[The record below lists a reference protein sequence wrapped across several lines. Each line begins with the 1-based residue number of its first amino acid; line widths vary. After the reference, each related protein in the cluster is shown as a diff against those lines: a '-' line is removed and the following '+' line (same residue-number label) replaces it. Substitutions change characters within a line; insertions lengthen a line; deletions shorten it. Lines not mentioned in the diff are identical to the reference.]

1 MNLIRRMTN
10 GALLPVLAS
19 ALIAYATPVVAQSSG
34 LPAKMQILVG
44 VAAGGPNDAIARMI
58 AQRYSAKYG
67 INAVVINQTGANGM
81 LAART
86 LAGSPPN
93 GEHILIASQGL
104 ITITPHLSPTPFDP
118 AKHFT
123 PISGITTTDVGLCIG
138 SGISANNM
146 KEFVAEAKQRT
157 NPVRLGSAGVGNI
170 THLMLEELKQV
181 AGMPFT
187 HVPYRGIAPALQD
200 VVAGHVEGTLCAMVI
215 AVPLLQAGKIKIIGM
230 LGPTRSK
237 LLPDVPTLAEQGFPL
252 LGDTWYGMFG
262 PPNMPA
268 DMVTK
273 LFNAFKEVASEPD
286 MIRDFTKVGLNLWV
300 QDPPTFTRIIN
311 EESARWGKLIRDNN
325 IKE

>member
-1 MNLIRRMTN
+1 MHVVRQVARR
-10 GALLPVLAS
+10 AILPLLAS
-19 ALIAYATPVVAQSSG
+19 ALITCTMPAFAQTSG
-34 LPAKMQILVG
+34 LPSKMQILVG

-58 AQRYSAKYG
+58 AQRFSTKYG
-67 INAVVINQTGANGM
+67 ISAVVINQTGANGM

-104 ITITPHLSPTPFDP
+104 ITITPHLASTPFDP

-123 PISGITTTDVGLCIG
+123 PISGITTTDVGLCVG
-138 SGISANNM
+138 SGVPANNM
-146 KEFVAEAKQRT
+146 KEFIADAKQRA

-170 THLMLEELKQV
+170 THLMLEELRQV
-181 AGMPFT
+181 SGMPFT

-200 VVAGHVEGTLCAMVI
+200 VMAGHVEGTLCAMVV
-215 AVPLLQAGKIKIIGM
+215 AVPLLQAGKIKIVGM

-262 PPNMPA
+262 PPNMPQ
-268 DMVTK
+268 DTVMK
-273 LFNAFKEVASEPD
+273 LFNAFKDIAAEPD
-286 MIRDFTKVGLNLWV
+286 IIRDFTKVGLNLWV
-300 QDPPTFTRIIN
+300 KDPPIFTRIIN
-311 EESARWGKLIRDNN
+311 EESARWDKLIRDNN

>member
-1 MNLIRRMTN
+1 MNVIRAAANT
-10 GALLPVLAS
+10 LLPVLGT
-19 ALIAYATPVVAQSSG
+19 ALMACVTPAFAQTSG

-58 AQRYSAKYG
+58 GQRFTSKYG
-67 INAVVINQTGANGM
+67 ISTVVINQTGANGM

-86 LAGSPPN
+86 LAASPPN

-138 SGISANNM
+138 NGVAANNM
-146 KEFVAEAKQRT
+146 KEFVADAKQRP

-170 THLMLEELKQV
+170 THLMLEELRQV
-181 AGMPFT
+181 SGMPFT

-200 VVAGHVEGTLCAMVI
+200 VMAGHVEGTLCAMVV

-237 LLPDVPTLAEQGFPL
+237 LLPDVPTLVEQGFPP

-262 PPNMPA
+262 PPDMPQETV
-268 DMVTK
+268 MK
-273 LFNAFKEVASEPD
+273 LFNAFKAVAEEAD
-286 MIRDFTKVGLNLWV
+286 TIRDFNKVGLNLWV
-300 QDPPTFTRIIN
+300 QDPPAFMRVIN
-311 EESARWGKLIRDNN
+311 EESARWGKLIRDNQ
-325 IKE
+325 IKEQ